1 MPWRLK
7 LTVTE
12 AAQTLQIEYDY
23 CLRLIRAGRL
33 KARKVKGRW
42 NVLARSVADRRARIE
57 EGA

>member
-1 MPWRLK
+1 